1 MKRFVITL
9 LIVALC
15 LCGCSCSKTS
25 ETTEEPQENGRV
37 VEIYNKDN
45 GELIKK
51 VYNEDAEYIVSV
63 IENGEWAES
72 IIMVICRY
80 EFVFDGKRIG
90 YAHGTGAFND
100 DLNYKGL
107 VIEEEQ
113 RLAINEIIGIK

>member
-1 MKRFVITL
+1 MKKFVITF
-9 LIVALC
+9 LIVVLC
-15 LCGCSCSKTS
+15 LCCCSCSKTS

-45 GELIKK
+45 GKLIKK
-51 VYNEDAEYIVSV
+51 VYNEDAEYIAAV
-63 IENGEWAES
+63 IENGEWVDS

-100 DLNYKGL
+100 ELNYKGL

-113 RLAINEIIGIK
+113 RLAINEIIGVK